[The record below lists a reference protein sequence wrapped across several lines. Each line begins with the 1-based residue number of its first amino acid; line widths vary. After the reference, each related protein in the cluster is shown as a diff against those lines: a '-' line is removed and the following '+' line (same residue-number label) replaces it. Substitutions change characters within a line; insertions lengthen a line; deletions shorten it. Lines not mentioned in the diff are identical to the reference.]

1 MAEDLCFLTALEL
14 RDRIRSRD
22 VTPSDVAE
30 AVLERIARIDGDMNA
45 FVVHD
50 PDQVRADARAL
61 TDAMADGGELGP
73 LHGVPYSIKEL
84 TSIAGLPLT
93 FGLMPLKDNVGTRDA
108 AVYRRMRDAGGLF
121 LGKTN
126 SPESGYY
133 GGTDNHIFGATHNAW
148 RQGLTPGGSSG
159 GAAAA
164 VAAGLGPL
172 AEGSDG
178 AGSVRI
184 PASLNGVVGLKP
196 SIGRIPQTVLAG
208 RHHTWAFHGPITRTV
223 ADAGLMMDV
232 VAGPD
237 PEDPLTLPDASGGF
251 LAATERDVSGLRIAW
266 SPDLGFAQV
275 DPEVVEICAR
285 AVRAFEELGC
295 TIVEADPGWDDPEQ
309 AMWEGVWL
317 PGFASEWEM
326 VDDWEA
332 WRGQVDDDLID
343 LLHEGAQL
351 PTVRASVAG
360 DARGAHYDR
369 FAAFMADHDLLASP
383 TLASPAFGADEF
395 CPPHLQDEPLRRR
408 LLGWLLTYPYNMTG
422 TPAIT
427 VPAGF
432 TGDGRPVGLQLA
444 GGLHADREV
453 LQAAASFERARPWAD
468 KWPER

>member
-1 MAEDLCFLTALEL
+1 MAEDLCLQSAIAL
-14 RDRIRSRD
+14 RDRIRARE

-30 AVLERIARIDGDMNA
+30 DVLERIARINPDLNA
-45 FVVHD
+45 YVVHD

-61 TDAMADGGELGP
+61 TDAMAGGAELGP

-84 TSIAGLPLT
+84 TSMKGLPLT
-93 FGLMPLKDNVGTRDA
+93 FGLVPLKDGVGERDA
-108 AVYRRMRDAGGLF
+108 AVARRMREAGGLF

-133 GGTDNHIFGATHNAW
+133 GGTDNHLFGPTHNAW
-148 RQGLTPGGSSG
+148 RQGLSPGGSSG

-208 RHHTWAFHGPITRTV
+208 RHHTWAFHGPIARTV
-223 ADAGLMMDV
+223 ADAALMMDV

-275 DPEVVEICAR
+275 DPEVRDICER

-295 TIVEADPGWDDPEQ
+295 TVVEADPGWDDPEE
-309 AMWEGVWL
+309 AMWEGIWL
-317 PGFASEWEM
+317 PGFASEWAM
-326 VDDWEA
+326 FDWEQ

-343 LLHEGAQL
+343 LLREGAEL
-351 PTVRASVAG
+351 PTLRASVAN
-360 DARGAHYDR
+360 DKRGAHYDR
-369 FAAFMADHDLLASP
+369 FAAFMAGHDLLVSP
-383 TLASPAFGADEF
+383 TLAAAAYPADRF
-395 CPPHLQDEPLRRR
+395 CPPNLEGEPLRRR

-432 TGDGRPVGLQLA
+432 TEDGRPVGLQLA

-453 LQAAASFERARPWAD
+453 LQAAASFERVRPWAD
-468 KWPER
+468 RWPER